1 MRLLKRRWQE
11 VGKGRFIGPS
21 QDRVAVDAILDA
33 VVTNYKVEGYR
44 SLQTLEGRIK
54 HLRDAFGGMRAV
66 DVSEALIEK
75 YKEDRLKDTTKNGG
89 RPVQRATVN
98 RELCV
103 LRRAF
108 RLAVKQKRIGAAPDF
123 ELLEENP
130 PRSGFVEPEAF
141 AAIANTLPEEY
152 RDFARFAYICG
163 WRKNEVQ
170 RQEWVNVN
178 YEARRIILPPGF
190 SKNKEARP
198 LPLAGELAEII
209 ERRLQ
214 ARVIRNS
221 DGSTKFVQYVFHRG
235 DGRPVGDFRKAWV
248 AACKKAAA
256 ERDRPELA
264 RLLFHDLRRSA
275 VRNLD
280 RHGVSQAVGMLISG
294 HKTAG
299 VYRRYR
305 ITPERDIAE
314 ALERLQQGN
323 TQEAKQKEARVLA
336 MAKKAGP

>member
-1 MRLLKRRWQE
+1 M
-11 VGKGRFIGPS
+11 
-21 QDRVAVDAILDA
+21 
-33 VVTNYKVEGYR
+33 
-44 SLQTLEGRIK
+44 
-54 HLRDAFGGMRAV
+54 
-66 DVSEALIEK
+66 
-75 YKEDRLKDTTKNGG
+75 
-89 RPVQRATVN
+89 
-98 RELCV
+98 
-103 LRRAF
+103 
-108 RLAVKQKRIGAAPDF
+108 
-123 ELLEENP
+123 
-130 PRSGFVEPEAF
+130 
-141 AAIANTLPEEY
+141 
-152 RDFARFAYICG
+152 
-163 WRKNEVQ
+163 
-170 RQEWVNVN
+170 WVNVN

-198 LPLAGELAEII
+198 LPLAGELAAII

-294 HKTAG
+294 HKTAS

-336 MAKKAGP
+336 MAKKASS